1 MLLGIYEPQEDM
13 DVTFLPKTANAYYWS
28 YMVISF
34 FILLNALLA
43 IIVDAYAACKS
54 EADGQ
59 AEVDPLTN
67 YFKKMFKKIGQPSL
81 DVDISDRVLAIA
93 LTDLYENINT
103 QKNANLPG
111 MHVRVKVPHVHDD
124 GSSELHPAGELAM
137 LMGENLDGTLHV
149 RYVSDNTDAD
159 VAVKNVEAAQMKQVR
174 LPTALVEKIM
184 VADIASMSTKTRFYM
199 VQPDPDKKK
208 PALLDQVSLLLALK
222 ILAPTMHMRIA
233 MALSINILK
242 RYGHNADLDGDG
254 VISPKEWDALE
265 EVLHLQEQ
273 EDLRN
278 PMRSQNSFISM
289 ILA

>member
-1 MLLGIYEPQEDM
+1 
-13 DVTFLPKTANAYYWS
+13 
-28 YMVISF
+28 
-34 FILLNALLA
+34 
-43 IIVDAYAACKS
+43 
-54 EADGQ
+54 
-59 AEVDPLTN
+59 
-67 YFKKMFKKIGQPSL
+67 
-81 DVDISDRVLAIA
+81 
-93 LTDLYENINT
+93 
-103 QKNANLPG
+103 
-111 MHVRVKVPHVHDD
+111 
-124 GSSELHPAGELAM
+124 
-137 LMGENLDGTLHV
+137 
-149 RYVSDNTDAD
+149 
-159 VAVKNVEAAQMKQVR
+159 
-174 LPTALVEKIM
+174 
-184 VADIASMSTKTRFYM
+184 M

-222 ILAPTMHMRIA
+222 ILAPTMHMKIA